1 MTRLPLTIAV
11 YQCAPQPL
19 DVAANL
25 QRLRDAAQ
33 RARAQGAQL
42 LVCPEMFLTG
52 YAIGAAAV
60 QALARSADPAREGSY
75 ASTVAQI
82 ARQTAMDI
90 VYGYPER
97 GDDGAAYNAAQW
109 MSAQGQVRLNYRKSH
124 LYGELD
130 AQQFSP
136 APASAALAELRGWQI
151 GLMICY
157 DVEFP
162 EAPRFAALAG
172 ADVLLVPTANME
184 PNDFVPQRLVPVRA
198 FENQIALAY
207 ANFAGTESSL
217 IYNGQSLICGAD
229 GIVLSQ
235 SGRSPDLLVAT
246 LQPEALEL
254 ARRQQTHLQDLRAWQ
269 RLNCV
274 GVPCTDE

>member
-1 MTRLPLTIAV
+1 MPRLSLTLAL

-19 DVAANL
+19 DVAGNL
-25 QRLRDAAQ
+25 QRLHDAAQ

-60 QALARSADPAREGSY
+60 HALARSADPAQERSY
-75 ASTVAQI
+75 AAAVAQI
-82 ARQTAMDI
+82 AQQTSMDI

-97 GDDGAAYNAAQW
+97 SDEGAVYNAAQW
-109 MSAQGQVRLNYRKSH
+109 MSVQGHVRLNYRKSH

-136 APASAALAELRGWQI
+136 APASAALAELRGWHI

-162 EAPRFAALAG
+162 EAPRLAALAG

-207 ANFAGTESSL
+207 ANFAGTEGGL

-229 GIVLSQ
+229 GVVLSQ
-235 SGRSPDLLVAT
+235 AGRSPDFIVAT
-246 LQPEALEL
+246 LEPEALDR
-254 ARRQQTHLQDLRAWQ
+254 ARQQQTHLQDLRAWQ
-269 RLNCV
+269 ISNGGPTNGNR
-274 GVPCTDE
+274 